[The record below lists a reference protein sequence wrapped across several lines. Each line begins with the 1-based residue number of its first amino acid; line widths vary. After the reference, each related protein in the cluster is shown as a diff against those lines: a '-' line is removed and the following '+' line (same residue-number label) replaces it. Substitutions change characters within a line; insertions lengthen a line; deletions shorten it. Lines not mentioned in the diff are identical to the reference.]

1 MSPRAL
7 RAPLSTPLL
16 PRGHAHSQPM
26 RTTPKALSLGG
37 MTQAAKDRK
46 GVLILGAARGDFSKG
61 RKESTR
67 TGMYWVRPD
76 GFLARMVS
84 SSPSARLQLTIQ
96 L

>member
-1 MSPRAL
+1 M
-7 RAPLSTPLL
+7 
-16 PRGHAHSQPM
+16 
-26 RTTPKALSLGG
+26 SLGG

-84 SSPSARLQLTIQ
+84 SSPRAASSSLSSCKQSQPRGLVSRACPNSK
-96 L
+96 